1 MAIGLRPNVTKKL
14 ANSLFLTLNFWWL
27 FKKLSAVKGLT
38 SILWKLFLLPKWRK
52 WPITPIYFTFQQTY
66 WVHAFSKCLSN
77 PLTIGDGYIRHF
89 RKILPFLLK
98 SRVLLLSLH
107 LYTTQICVRLSIK
120 FKINR
125 RQISGIDGNWASPK
139 RHQNV
144 NKLNF
149 LVTFKKITR
158 SQGVNKHSVKIVF
171 VAKMT

>member
-1 MAIGLRPNVTKKL
+1 MRVRLSIKFKISRRQISGIDGDWASPKRHQKVSKF
-14 ANSLFLTLNFWWL
+14 SFFTLNFWWL

-107 LYTTQICVRLSIK
+107 LYTTQICG
-120 FKINR
+120 F
-125 RQISGIDGNWASPK
+125 D
-139 RHQNV
+139 
-144 NKLNF
+144 
-149 LVTFKKITR
+149 
-158 SQGVNKHSVKIVF
+158 
-171 VAKMT
+171 